1 MDVQQVPSPEWLT
14 ADEVAKELR
23 VHIETVRRWLRDGT
37 LPAISLGSRKGGYR
51 IRRGDLEAFI
61 QQRYGPGKEAR
72 AA

>member
-1 MDVQQVPSPEWLT
+1 MNMQQEPPPEWLT

-51 IRRGDLEAFI
+51 VRRSDLEQFI
-61 QQRYGPGKEAR
+61 EKRLGGIEA